1 MSISRFQ
8 VTVSSLVLIL
18 LIFATPPHAVAEQ
31 HALLI
36 GIGAYS
42 VQPLEGPPNDA
53 MSMQD
58 VLTSRYGFKQENVVT
73 LLEKDA
79 TRVRILG
86 ELERLVNRTGA
97 GDKVL
102 IFFSGHGTS
111 GHDIK
116 GMSLPLPHDTGA
128 LVPVDFRQ
136 GSGDSLDAIMSK
148 LIIGKR
154 DLRPPRLRKL
164 TTLAKMA

>member
-1 MSISRFQ
+1 
-8 VTVSSLVLIL
+8 LVLIL

-79 TRVRILG
+79 TTVRILG
-86 ELERLVNRTGA
+86 ELERLVGIRVEEAQRASVRTDAAQCTLQVTSYGA
-97 GDKVL
+97 K
-102 IFFSGHGTS
+102 
-111 GHDIK
+111 
-116 GMSLPLPHDTGA
+116 
-128 LVPVDFRQ
+128 DFR
-136 GSGDSLDAIMSK
+136 
-148 LIIGKR
+148 
-154 DLRPPRLRKL
+154 
-164 TTLAKMA
+164 